1 MKHSTL
7 LMLLLLSVNVLGQT
21 DIKVDKAKK
30 FQIGI
35 SVSPDI
41 CYRSLFNQ
49 EGDWQ
54 DDEIIKVR
62 NASEIPN
69 IGYHAGLSFGYKFK
83 KWLGLEIG
91 VQLSNN
97 RYATKYIELHPL
109 VPEPGLPEKVK
120 TYYDKY
126 YIDIPLKINFM
137 AGNKKLHFFSGI
149 GLSADLFIQEN
160 LLTIYKYND
169 GSTEKQRQKQ
179 LDLYKKMV
187 LSAIAEAGM
196 EYSISKRFSLRIVP
210 VFRYNILN
218 IINTPITSRLW
229 SGGLNIGFYVGL

>member
-1 MKHSTL
+1 
-7 LMLLLLSVNVLGQT
+7 MLLLISVNVFGQT
-21 DIKVDKAKK
+21 DNNIDKPKK
-30 FQIGI
+30 FQIGF
-35 SVSPDI
+35 SFSPDI
-41 CYRSLFNQ
+41 CYRSLINQ
-49 EGDWQ
+49 EGSWQ
-54 DDEIIKVR
+54 DGEIIKVR
-62 NASEIPN
+62 NSIEIPN
-69 IGYHAGLSFGYKFK
+69 IGYHAGLSFGYNFK

-97 RYATKYIELHPL
+97 RYATKYIVLHPL
-109 VPEPGLPEKVK
+109 VPEPGLPEKLK
-120 TYYDKY
+120 NYYDKY

-149 GLSADLFIQEN
+149 GFSADLFIQEN
-160 LLTIYKYND
+160 LLIIYKYSD
-169 GSTEKQRQKQ
+169 GSTKKLRQKQ
-179 LDLYKKMV
+179 VDLYKKMV
-187 LSAIAEAGM
+187 LSVIAEAGM